1 MKILSTEMDGFVRKT
16 HKFMLE
22 NLKKGIESP
31 TVIFTELS
39 PTNFYKITMKRMRDK
54 PDFIKNP
61 LEVHRIEMKQSAE
74 LEYCYCPRFTFDESW
89 MIADESVR
97 RPLSQKNYS
106 KILTTGKHSLKTTS
120 DRYILVVEYES
131 DLSGVCQRGGGGY
144 FF

>member
-1 MKILSTEMDGFVRKT
+1 MKVLSTEMDGFVRKT
-16 HKFMLE
+16 HKLMLE

-39 PTNFYKITMKRMRDK
+39 PTNFFKITVKRMREK

-61 LEVHRIEMKQSAE
+61 LDVHQIHMKSEE
-74 LEYCYCPRFTFDESW
+74 LEYCYVPRFTFDESW
-89 MIADESVR
+89 MLPDESVR
-97 RPLSQKNYS
+97 RPVSQKNYR

-131 DLSGVCQRGGGGY
+131 DLSGVCQRGGGGL